1 MFRSQSKSKSLKV
14 QRETV
19 RVLAGS
25 HLASAQGGATVFNG
39 GVGGA
44 TGGVVVATVNPQCPF
59 EPPRDINERS
69 WTGNGCGA
77 TGGPVFTSGV
87 SLVTSTLP

>member
-25 HLASAQGGATVFNG
+25 QLAAAQGGGFGNQGPFVATEEVCPAPPQIDLPNNISHI
-39 GVGGA
+39 VPGA
-44 TGGVVVATVNPQCPF
+44 CGPQIPGRSVVVNPSYP
-59 EPPRDINERS
+59 
-69 WTGNGCGA
+69 
-77 TGGPVFTSGV
+77 
-87 SLVTSTLP
+87 